1 MVGTKVNPPR
11 DCQSI
16 IFTFQA
22 TIQTPPIR
30 IAKGQNWRGE
40 SGRIFSDPT
49 EEEAGSLNKKQD
61 RKSRNLAT
69 KWPNDLRHP
78 ILS

>member
-49 EEEAGSLNKKQD
+49 EEEAGSLN
-61 RKSRNLAT
+61 
-69 KWPNDLRHP
+69 
-78 ILS
+78 